1 MLKYHS
7 IEDKSS
13 MFSTRGQ
20 KGSYNLE
27 SERESENSEILSDF
41 QILTKKNPIFNMIF
55 NNDCSSVSEINKNEQ
70 EKKNLIEKKDINI
83 NPKFIVIKEEF
94 KEIKYS
100 RKIIKIK
107 RKRGREKNIVSKRN
121 IRIHKP
127 DSQDNI
133 LRKIHVHFLSFI
145 VPYLNELLKYLGYK
159 QKFLKLN
166 YIFKRKADKTT
177 VKELQNKS
185 IGDIISKKISNKY
198 RNKNKD
204 HNKLLYNEIKDKEI
218 IKKILSE
225 KYITL
230 FKNVYYRNNKIIS
243 LKEYGKEEKVILSND
258 VKTYEDLLLKENS
271 KEININ
277 KRKFTKCIK
286 RNFIPESIFLINE

>member
-1 MLKYHS
+1 
-7 IEDKSS
+7 

-20 KGSYNLE
+20 NGSYNLE

-41 QILTKKNPIFNMIF
+41 QILTKKNPIFNITY
-55 NNDCSSVSEINKNEQ
+55 NNDCSSESEINRNEQ

-94 KEIKYS
+94 KETKYS
-100 RKIIKIK
+100 RNIIKIK
-107 RKRGREKNIVSKRN
+107 RKRGREKKKVSKRN

-177 VKELQNKS
+177 VKELKNKS

-218 IKKILSE
+218 IKNIFSE

-277 KRKFTKCIK
+277 KREFTKCIK